1 MSILTDLYLTGVSL
15 ALQTL
20 IPTIILVATR
30 KQSMLRYLTIPCM
43 IWIFSCNLRPMNP
56 YCQIFA
62 FITGP
67 IFMAIPQAATILLI
81 HPLDANDLIRE
92 NPGRTK
98 SLIGLFYYAFEQQS
112 EPRAIE
118 TPRQVK
124 GLHPHPAYYYDAKK
138 GTTVIRRGSFLL
150 RQFAVLVWQYA
161 VLDMVQ
167 FAAHHKPVRP
177 VIDGIFMGP
186 EWNAPLNI
194 LVERFTENLIS
205 WFLIARI
212 CIDSRYRIASILLVG
227 LGINSPQDWPPLFGR
242 MSDAYTLRNYW
253 GTFWHQGLRQP
264 LTSMSNLITR
274 DIMHLPRPSI
284 LERYTNVFLVFLGS
298 GALHLTT
305 DIVLGIPFQSSGA
318 VVFFTSFVLGYMIED
333 GVQALCERMKGPGA
347 QTGSKYKRIVGYLWV
362 ALWLGIS
369 STAYRFPGSQRIPP
383 HELRTVPVSI
393 SDRIGILSVAGFTII
408 GGLALL
414 FRLKAEI

>member
-1 MSILTDLYLTGVSL
+1 
-15 ALQTL
+15 
-20 IPTIILVATR
+20 
-30 KQSMLRYLTIPCM
+30 
-43 IWIFSCNLRPMNP
+43 MNP

-98 SLIGLFYYAFEQQS
+98 KLIGLCYYAFEQQS
-112 EPRAIE
+112 EPRAIG

-138 GTTVIRRGSFLL
+138 GTTVVTRGSFLL

-161 VLDMVQ
+161 ILDMAQ
-167 FAAHHKPVRP
+167 YAAHHKPVRL
-177 VIDGIFMGP
+177 VIDDIFTEFEGNVPLGI
-186 EWNAPLNI
+186 W
-194 LVERFTENLIS
+194 VEQLTENLLS

-212 CIDSRYRIASILLVG
+212 CIDSRYRMASILLVG

-264 LTSMSNLITR
+264 LTSVSNLFTR
-274 DIMHLPRPSI
+274 DIMHLPRPSV
-284 LERYTNVFLVFLGS
+284 LERYTNIFLVFLGS
-298 GALHLTT
+298 GALHLTI
-305 DIVLGIPFQSSGA
+305 DVVMGIPFQCSGA
-318 VVFFTSFVLGYMIED
+318 ILFFTSFVLGYMIED
-333 GVQALCERMKGPGA
+333 GVQALYKRMKGPDA
-347 QTGSKYKRIVGYLWV
+347 QTGSKYKWIVGYLWV

-369 STAYRFPGSQRIPP
+369 SMVYTFPGSQGIPP
-383 HELRTVPVSI
+383 HELKTVPFSV
-393 SDRIGILSVAGFTII
+393 SDRIGIMPVAGITFI
-408 GGLALL
+408 GGFALL
-414 FRLKAEI
+414 FGLKAEI